1 MSVSAVGST
10 PYIPQTQSPPS
21 SQNARA
27 ADGDYKA
34 AGPGRSKVK
43 DSDGDYKP
51 TAAPAQS
58 TSSNAVQ
65 AAVTGLKLGG

>member
-1 MSVSAVGST
+1 MSISAVGS
-10 PYIPQTQSPPS
+10 IPIAQTQSSVS

-34 AGPGRSKVK
+34 PGAGRSKVK
-43 DSDGDYKP
+43 DADGDYKP
-51 TAAPAQS
+51 TSVSTQS
-58 TSSNAVQ
+58 TSSSAVQ